1 MNGNTQQFP
10 VDERTRHE
18 PIRRR
23 KKNKLQSYKELQ
35 KGHFQNTQSLEVKC
49 ETIDGN
55 IIYIFTLIKLVY
67 SGKVSQLV
75 SLKKRGSLKLGNS
88 LLIRQP

>member
-1 MNGNTQQFP
+1 MNLS
-10 VDERTRHE
+10 EE
-18 PIRRR
+18 R
-23 KKNKLQSYKELQ
+23 KKIKLQSYKELQ
-35 KGHFQNTQSLEVKC
+35 KGHFQNTQSLEVKG
-49 ETIDGN
+49 ETIYRN